1 MRPPHESSEVTRAE
15 VERLA
20 SIGAP
25 IRMIAG
31 CLGMSEPTLRKYYD
45 DAIKKGHG
53 RCGAKIQE
61 MLYDKCMSGD
71 SASIFFYLKTQWGYK
86 ETQVQETVS
95 VSELSDEELDAK
107 IAEYNSRLNER

>member
-1 MRPPHESSEVTRAE
+1 MRPQHEPTEQSRSE

-25 IRMIAG
+25 IRMIAA

-45 DAIKKGHG
+45 DAIQKGHG
-53 RCGAKIQE
+53 KCGAKIQE

-95 VSELSDEELDAK
+95 VSKLSDDELDAK
-107 IAEYNSRLNER
+107 IASLLEKTNV